1 MKKRILSIVLALCMV
16 MAIMPQAVF
25 ANSNEDSLPDGDL
38 SWEYDVGIGG
48 TPVTRAQLA
57 GPGWV
62 FDPDTYT
69 LTL

>member
-38 SWEYDVGIGG
+38 SWEYDV
-48 TPVTRAQLA
+48 
-57 GPGWV
+57 WV
-62 FDPDTYT
+62 G
-69 LTL
+69 

>member
-38 SWEYDVGIGG
+38 SPGRNWPGPAGYSTR
-48 TPVTRAQLA
+48 TPTPSR
-57 GPGWV
+57 
-62 FDPDTYT
+62 
-69 LTL
+69 